1 MVEETSNQFSQKMF
15 FFLKREKT
23 KVPPAGKHFLSSV
36 KLPQCKIQY
45 YKADIFCI
53 KALCQS
59 KWMLILAL
67 IN

>member
-1 MVEETSNQFSQKMF
+1 MVEETSNQFSQKI

-23 KVPPAGKHFLSSV
+23 KVPPAGKHFLNSV
-36 KLPQCKIQY
+36 KLPHYVIQY
-45 YKADIFCI
+45 CKADIFGI

-59 KWMLILAL
+59 KWVLILVL